1 VIHGIGTDI
10 VKLERFEQMYHR
22 HGDRLVRH
30 LLLPAEREAFAAY
43 KRPARF
49 LAMHWAAKEAI
60 VKAMG
65 IGFADGMWINDTGY
79 VSDDKGKPK
88 IIWSDEARAIC
99 TQLGIDADNG
109 HLTLS
114 DEEGLII
121 GMAVLMK
128 ASQL

>member
-10 VKLERFEQMYHR
+10 VKLERFEQMYQR
-22 HGDRLVRH
+22 HGERLVNH
-30 LLLPAEREAFAAY
+30 LLLPAELELFKCN
-43 KRPARF
+43 KRPVRF
-49 LAMHWAAKEAI
+49 LAMHWAAKEAV

-65 IGFADGMWINDTGY
+65 TGFADGMWIKDTGY
-79 VSDDKGKPK
+79 VSDEKGKPQ
-88 IIWSDEARAIC
+88 IIWSADAKVIC
-99 TQLGIDADNG
+99 HGLGIDLHAG

-128 ASQL
+128 AKK